1 MRPRGQPC
9 LKTYGFDK
17 TSPQTPALFLTPVLC
32 SPVPHITSSFSHS
45 DGDGHQDSTDNCP
58 TVINSAQL
66 DTDKDGIGDEC
77 DDDDDNDG
85 IPDLVPPGPDNCRL
99 VPNPAQEDSN
109 SKWAQPRAAWD
120 PQTPFGQ
127 AYCGMPLPG
136 LL

>member
-1 MRPRGQPC
+1 MIYLFQQDAGVGKCSLAQPPNPSSHS
-9 LKTYGFDK
+9 Y
-17 TSPQTPALFLTPVLC
+17 PVLC
-32 SPVPHITSSFSHS
+32 LSVPQTTCSFSRS

-109 SKWAQPRAAWD
+109 SKWAQRQAACGS
-120 PQTPFGQ
+120 QAPFHQ
-127 AYCGMPLPG
+127 APG
-136 LL
+136 VGVGHLS